1 MFSSIRRSV
10 NVIKNNN
17 INVQTSLV
25 LLRCLA
31 SSSGRQNGV
40 VKWYNP
46 VKGFGFITYNDGA
59 NDSDIFVHQS
69 VIKAEGF
76 RSLSDGENV
85 EFDIKEEGGKRFAT
99 SVTGTTSIN
108 TIIPI
113 KNNHCISN

>member
-1 MFSSIRRSV
+1 MYCIVFYQYINSIFSSISFIINIKMFSSIRRSV

-17 INVQTSLV
+17 INMQNSLV

-31 SSSGRQNGV
+31 SSSGRHNGV

-46 VKGFGFITYNDGA
+46 VKGFGFITYNDGT

-76 RSLSDGENV
+76 RSLSDGE
-85 EFDIKEEGGKRFAT
+85 
-99 SVTGTTSIN
+99 
-108 TIIPI
+108 
-113 KNNHCISN
+113 C

>member
-17 INVQTSLV
+17 INMQNSLV

-31 SSSGRQNGV
+31 SSSGRHNGV

-46 VKGFGFITYNDGA
+46 VKGFGFITYNDGT

-76 RSLSDGENV
+76 RSLSDGESV
-85 EFDIKEEGGKRFAT
+85 EFDIKEDGGKRFAAD
-99 SVTGTTSIN
+99 VTGTL
-108 TIIPI
+108 IIFLYF
-113 KNNHCISN
+113 